1 MEQNAEMNLAWQYL
15 EGTNISV
22 FLTGKAG
29 TGKTTFLKKLR
40 ERLPKRMVV
49 LAPTGVAAINANGQT
64 IHSFFQLPFTPFVPG
79 MKTDDERKHF
89 RISKEKKNLFRTVD
103 LLVIDEVSMVRAD
116 LLDAIDATLRR
127 YRNPLE
133 PFGGVQLLLVGDL
146 QQLAP
151 VVKDDEW
158 QILSKYYDTPYFF
171 GSNALK
177 SLRYVTI
184 ELKHIYRQQDKQFI
198 DILASIRENRVTNEV
213 IDALNARYIP
223 GFSVESDAGET
234 DVQNMWIHLTTHNR
248 TANAYNEKRME
259 RLKVSEHT
267 FTAKIEG
274 VFPEYSYPTDVTLN
288 LKVGAQVMF
297 VKNDSSPEKRYYN
310 GKMGIV
316 DDIVSEGIVVK
327 TRNETTAATEYI
339 VVSTEVWEN
348 IKYSLD
354 EKTKEIKEEV
364 EGVFRQYPLRLAWA
378 ITVHKSQG
386 LTFSHAVLDVNHSFA
401 HGQVYV
407 ALSRCR
413 SLEGLVLSSPL
424 NTRSIITDSRVGDFV
439 HYAIVHSQTAQQ
451 YLPMQKFEYFCT
463 LLNELFS
470 FDTLLR
476 DFDHLKRV
484 ACTNLPAS
492 QETYLNMLHYVRQV
506 IDADIIEVARKFK
519 IQYGRILS
527 EAGTDYGSS
536 EVLQQRIASAA
547 AYFEQKTTE
556 IVCPLLDATQVV
568 TNGLKNKATA
578 KQMTIAY
585 DALRLSCDIK
595 AGTLK
600 EAKEK
605 GFEIHSY
612 ISSKAKSSINDERKR
627 RVSRTRTM
635 EDFREY
641 MEEITQ
647 RATSI

>member
-506 IDADIIEVARKFK
+506 IEADIIEVARKFK

-536 EVLQQRIASAA
+536 EVLQQRITSAA

-556 IVCPLLDATQVV
+556 IVCPLLDATKVV

>member
-223 GFSVESDAGET
+223 GFSVESDAEET

-527 EAGTDYGSS
+527 DAGADYGCS

>member
-527 EAGTDYGSS
+527 EAGADYGCS

-556 IVCPLLDATQVV
+556 IVCPLLDATKVV

>member
-223 GFSVESDAGET
+223 GFSVESDAEET

-527 EAGTDYGSS
+527 EAGADYGSS

-556 IVCPLLDATQVV
+556 IVCPLLDATKVV

>member
-29 TGKTTFLKKLR
+29 TGKTTFLKQLR

-223 GFSVESDAGET
+223 GFSVESCAEET
-234 DVQNMWIHLTTHNR
+234 DVQNMWIHITTHNR
-248 TANAYNEKRME
+248 TANAYNEKQME

-310 GKMGIV
+310 GKIGIV

-439 HYAIVHSQTAQQ
+439 HYAIAHSQTAQQ

-527 EAGTDYGSS
+527 EAGTDYGCS
-536 EVLQQRIASAA
+536 EVLQQRITSAA

-556 IVCPLLDATQVV
+556 IVCPLLDATKVV
-568 TNGLKNKATA
+568 TNGLKNKTTA

>member
-223 GFSVESDAGET
+223 GFSIESCDEET

-248 TANAYNEKRME
+248 TANAYNEKQME

-288 LKVGAQVMF
+288 MKVGAQVMF

-439 HYAIVHSQTAQQ
+439 HYAIAHSQTAQQ

-506 IDADIIEVARKFK
+506 IEADIIEVARKFK

-527 EAGTDYGSS
+527 EAGADYGCS
-536 EVLQQRIASAA
+536 EVLQQRITSAA

>member
-556 IVCPLLDATQVV
+556 IVCPLLDATKVV

>member
-223 GFSVESDAGET
+223 GFSVESDAEET

-556 IVCPLLDATQVV
+556 IVCPLLDATKVV

>member
-1 MEQNAEMNLAWQYL
+1 MNLAWQYL

-223 GFSVESDAGET
+223 GFRVESCAEET

-248 TANAYNEKRME
+248 TANAYNEKQME

-527 EAGTDYGSS
+527 EAGADYGCS
-536 EVLQQRIASAA
+536 EVLQQRITSAA

>member
-223 GFSVESDAGET
+223 GFSVESCAEET

-248 TANAYNEKRME
+248 TANAYNEKQME

-327 TRNETTAATEYI
+327 TRNEITAATDYI

-536 EVLQQRIASAA
+536 EVLQQRITSAA

-556 IVCPLLDATQVV
+556 IVCPLLDATKVV

>member
-536 EVLQQRIASAA
+536 EVLQQRITSAA

-556 IVCPLLDATQVV
+556 IVCPLLDATKVV

>member
-15 EGTNISV
+15 EETNISV

-556 IVCPLLDATQVV
+556 IVCPLLDATKVV

>member
-223 GFSVESDAGET
+223 GFSVESDAEET

-536 EVLQQRIASAA
+536 EVLQQRITSAA
-547 AYFEQKTTE
+547 AYFEQKATE
-556 IVCPLLDATQVV
+556 IVCPLLDATKVV

>member
-527 EAGTDYGSS
+527 EAGADYGCS

-556 IVCPLLDATQVV
+556 IVCPLLDATKVV
-568 TNGLKNKATA
+568 TNGLKNKTTA

>member
-527 EAGTDYGSS
+527 DAGTDYGSS
-536 EVLQQRIASAA
+536 EVLQQRITSAA

-556 IVCPLLDATQVV
+556 IVCPLLDATKVV

-627 RVSRTRTM
+627 RVS
-635 EDFREY
+635 
-641 MEEITQ
+641 
-647 RATSI
+647 

>member
-223 GFSVESDAGET
+223 GFSVESDAEET

-470 FDTLLR
+470 FDTLFR

-527 EAGTDYGSS
+527 EAGADYGCS
-536 EVLQQRIASAA
+536 EVLQQRITSAA

>member
-386 LTFSHAVLDVNHSFA
+386 LTFSHAMLDVNHSFA

-536 EVLQQRIASAA
+536 EVLQQRITSAA

-556 IVCPLLDATQVV
+556 IVCPLLDATKVV
-568 TNGLKNKATA
+568 TNGLKNKTTA

>member
-223 GFSVESDAGET
+223 GFSVESDAEET

-506 IDADIIEVARKFK
+506 IEADIIEVARKFK

-527 EAGTDYGSS
+527 DAGADYGCS

-556 IVCPLLDATQVV
+556 IVCPLLDATKVV

>member
-527 EAGTDYGSS
+527 EAGADYGCS
-536 EVLQQRIASAA
+536 EVLQQRITSAA

-556 IVCPLLDATQVV
+556 IVCPLLDATKVV

>member
-223 GFSVESDAGET
+223 GFRVESCAEET

-248 TANAYNEKRME
+248 TANAYNEKQME

-506 IDADIIEVARKFK
+506 IEADIIEVARKFK

-527 EAGTDYGSS
+527 EAGADYGCS

-547 AYFEQKTTE
+547 AYFEQKTIE
-556 IVCPLLDATQVV
+556 IVCPLLDATKVV
-568 TNGLKNKATA
+568 TNGLKNKTTA

>member
-1 MEQNAEMNLAWQYL
+1 MNLAWQYL

-527 EAGTDYGSS
+527 EAGADYGCS

-556 IVCPLLDATQVV
+556 IVCPLLDATKVV
-568 TNGLKNKATA
+568 TNGLKNKTTA

>member
-556 IVCPLLDATQVV
+556 IVCPLLDATKVV
-568 TNGLKNKATA
+568 TNGLKNKTTA

>member
-1 MEQNAEMNLAWQYL
+1 MNLAWQYL

-49 LAPTGVAAINANGQT
+49 LTPTGVAAINANGQT

-223 GFSVESDAGET
+223 GFSVESDAEET

-327 TRNETTAATEYI
+327 TRSETTAATEYI

-506 IDADIIEVARKFK
+506 IEADIIEVARKFK

-536 EVLQQRIASAA
+536 EVLQQRITSAA

-556 IVCPLLDATQVV
+556 IVCPLLDATKVV

>member
-223 GFSVESDAGET
+223 GFSVESDAEET

-527 EAGTDYGSS
+527 EAGADYGCS
-536 EVLQQRIASAA
+536 EVLQQRITSAA

-556 IVCPLLDATQVV
+556 IVCPLLDATKVV

>member
-506 IDADIIEVARKFK
+506 IESDIIEVARKFK

-536 EVLQQRIASAA
+536 EVLQQRITSAA

-556 IVCPLLDATQVV
+556 IVCPLLDATKVV
-568 TNGLKNKATA
+568 TNGLKNKTTA

>member
-1 MEQNAEMNLAWQYL
+1 MNLAWQYL

-536 EVLQQRIASAA
+536 EVLQQRITSAA

-556 IVCPLLDATQVV
+556 IVCPLLDATKVV
-568 TNGLKNKATA
+568 TNGLKNKTTA

>member
-223 GFSVESDAGET
+223 GFSVESCVEET

-527 EAGTDYGSS
+527 EAGADYGCS

-578 KQMTIAY
+578 KHMTIAY

-600 EAKEK
+600 EAKER

-647 RATSI
+647 RATSV

>member
-223 GFSVESDAGET
+223 GFSVESDAEET

-527 EAGTDYGSS
+527 DAGADYGCS

-547 AYFEQKTTE
+547 AYFEQKTTD
-556 IVCPLLDATQVV
+556 IVCPLLDATKVV

>member
-1 MEQNAEMNLAWQYL
+1 MNLAWQYL

-184 ELKHIYRQQDKQFI
+184 ELRHIYRQQDKQFI

-506 IDADIIEVARKFK
+506 IEADIIEVARKFK

-527 EAGTDYGSS
+527 EAGADYGCS

-556 IVCPLLDATQVV
+556 IVCPLLDATKVV
-568 TNGLKNKATA
+568 TNGLKNKTTA

>member
-1 MEQNAEMNLAWQYL
+1 MNLAWQYL

-439 HYAIVHSQTAQQ
+439 DYAIAHSQTAQQ

>member
-536 EVLQQRIASAA
+536 EVLQQRITSAA

-556 IVCPLLDATQVV
+556 IVCPLLDATKVV
-568 TNGLKNKATA
+568 TNGLKNKTTA

>member
-568 TNGLKNKATA
+568 TNGLKNKTTA

>member
-223 GFSVESDAGET
+223 GFSVESDAEET

-259 RLKVSEHT
+259 RLKVSEQT

-527 EAGTDYGSS
+527 DAGADYGCS
-536 EVLQQRIASAA
+536 EVLQQRITSAA

-568 TNGLKNKATA
+568 TNGLKNKTTA

>member
-223 GFSVESDAGET
+223 GFSVESDAEET

-506 IDADIIEVARKFK
+506 IEADIIEVARKFK

-527 EAGTDYGSS
+527 EAGADYGCS
-536 EVLQQRIASAA
+536 EVLQQRITSAA

>member
-198 DILASIRENRVTNEV
+198 DILASIRDNRVTNEV

-327 TRNETTAATEYI
+327 TRNETTGATEYI

-506 IDADIIEVARKFK
+506 IEADIIEVARKFK

-527 EAGTDYGSS
+527 DAGADYGCS

-556 IVCPLLDATQVV
+556 IVCPLLDATKVV
-568 TNGLKNKATA
+568 TNGLKNKTTA

-585 DALRLSCDIK
+585 EALRLSCDIK

-612 ISSKAKSSINDERKR
+612 ISSKAKSSIIDERKR

>member
-89 RISKEKKNLFRTVD
+89 KISKEKKNLFRTVD

-536 EVLQQRIASAA
+536 EVLQQRITSAA

-556 IVCPLLDATQVV
+556 IVCPLLDATKVV
-568 TNGLKNKATA
+568 TNGLKNKTTA

>member
-1 MEQNAEMNLAWQYL
+1 MNLAWQYL

-223 GFSVESDAGET
+223 GFSVESDAEET

-527 EAGTDYGSS
+527 EAGADYGSS

-556 IVCPLLDATQVV
+556 IVCPLLDATKVV

>member
-1 MEQNAEMNLAWQYL
+1 MNLAWQYL

-556 IVCPLLDATQVV
+556 IVCPLLDATKVV
-568 TNGLKNKATA
+568 TNGLKNKTTA

>member
-223 GFSVESDAGET
+223 GFSVESDAEET

-536 EVLQQRIASAA
+536 EVLQQRITSAA

-556 IVCPLLDATQVV
+556 IVCPLLDATKVV